1 MCEPTLLTALTIGAT
16 GASGLFSAGSQMRQ
30 GERQGRLA
38 IWQALQESKAGF
50 DEAAYVSSAQVDE
63 FRDVSQATIDQAT
76 RATRAYTLAADIA
89 RRNAEAELAKAN
101 FEENRVRDETDRQLA
116 QQSTY
121 FAASNMD
128 PTYGSPL
135 ALAAFGAA
143 QGETDARIV
152 RANGQ
157 QGAAEQQWSIYGLAD
172 RASETADAA
181 AASVG
186 GSAKALRR
194 TIDSTFRTAGIRGS
208 GTNTAAA
215 ISASNA
221 RKAGQYGA
229 ATALVNT
236 ATNWVSL
243 AGSGKLKAVGI
254 KGL

>member
-1 MCEPTLLTALTIGAT
+1 MCEPTLLVALTIGAS

-50 DEAAYVSSAQVDE
+50 DEAAYVGAAQVDE
-63 FRDVSQATIDQAT
+63 FRDVSQATVDQAT
-76 RATRAYTLAADIA
+76 RATRAYSLASEIA
-89 RRNAEAELAKAN
+89 RRNAEAELAKSN
-101 FEENRVRDETDRQLA
+101 FEENRVREETGRQLA

-121 FAASNMD
+121 FAANNMD

-152 RANGQ
+152 RANGL
-157 QGAAEQQWSIYGLAD
+157 QGAAEQQWGIYGLAD

-186 GSAKALRR
+186 GSAKALKR
-194 TIDSTFRTAGIRGS
+194 TIDSSFRTAGIRGT
-208 GTNTAAA
+208 GANTAAT

-229 ATALVNT
+229 ATTLVNT
-236 ATNWVSL
+236 ASSWISL
-243 AGSGKLKAVGI
+243 AGGGKLKSIGI
-254 KGL
+254 PGL